1 MRNAFRLLRLPLPG
15 NGRFRSAGLAAF
27 ALAGLLGVFL
37 GGCVLPPEEQDPDLP
52 WNEPAGWENNGF
64 AIPM

>member
-1 MRNAFRLLRLPLPG
+1 MTSLQIVLRCLVL
-15 NGRFRSAGLAAF
+15 GL
-27 ALAGLLGVFL
+27 GLCLFS
-37 GGCVLPPEEQDPDLP
+37 GCLHTEDSGEGPDLP